1 MTTAAEIRC
10 TRAGASASVAIRVWL
25 RGGLSCE
32 DRPGLALLTGRML
45 AEGTRSRSWDRIAAE
60 AEALGMDISA
70 FGGPEVIGVAIDALA
85 EDWRQAAAWAAEL
98 ALEPSFPSERCGWV
112 ARQTVAELTS
122 LSEQGEVV
130 AGWAFLEQLYAPHP
144 WSRPLQGTRSSIES
158 LSSEDCAAFHRR
170 SLARGCIVSVVGDID
185 PAEVEPVL
193 ELLFSLVAEPVNPE
207 EPARPAGGEPERLVE
222 LPEGDQAHLLMGRL
236 TVPIRDPDRVAL
248 ELAAVILGSGPGL
261 AGRIPQRIREAE
273 GLAYATHVATAA
285 GAGLSAGRCVV
296 YLGTA
301 PKNVDRARAAVGEE
315 VERILAEGIEA
326 SEFEEAR
333 MYLLG
338 SEPFRRETAR
348 QLAVLQ
354 AQSCLYQLPFDRVG
368 WLATELDRLDRA
380 AVEQAMVRHLDP
392 ERWFCTVGLPRSG
405 G

>member
-10 TRAGASASVAIRVWL
+10 ARAGASASVAIRVWL
-25 RGGLSCE
+25 RGGLSSE
-32 DRPGLALLTGRML
+32 GRPGLALLTGRML

-85 EDWRQAAAWAAEL
+85 QDWRQAAAWAAEL
-98 ALEPSFPSERCGWV
+98 ALEPSFPSERCAWLR
-112 ARQTVAELTS
+112 RQTVAELTS
-122 LSEQGEVV
+122 LSEQPEVV
-130 AGWAFLEQLYAPHP
+130 AGWAFQEQLYAPHP

-158 LSSEDCAAFHRR
+158 LSSEDCAAFHRQ

-185 PAEVEPVL
+185 PTEVEPVL
-193 ELLFSLVAEPVNPE
+193 ERLFSLVAEPVNGD
-207 EPARPAGGEPERLVE
+207 EPALPVGGEPERLVE

-236 TVPIRDPDRVAL
+236 TVPVTDPDRVAL

-261 AGRIPQRIREAE
+261 AGRIPERIREAE
-273 GLAYATHVATAA
+273 GLAYATHVATTA
-285 GAGLSAGRCVV
+285 GAGLSPGRFVV

-301 PKNVDRARAAVGEE
+301 PRNVDRARAAVGEE
-315 VERILAEGIEA
+315 VARILSEGILA
-326 SEFEEAR
+326 NEFEEAR

-348 QLAVLQ
+348 QVALLQ
-354 AQSCLYQLPFDRVG
+354 AQSCLYELPFDRAG
-368 WLATELDRLDRA
+368 WLAGELDRMDSTV
-380 AVEQAMVRHLDP
+380 VESAMVRHLDP
-392 ERWFCTVGLPRSG
+392 ERWFCTIGLPRSRR
-405 G
+405 